1 MATGARVLH
10 VLLLAIWFGAS
21 VLFLALAPAVGDVIE
36 SRHLAGDVITR
47 ALSLID
53 LYGVLASPAILVTL
67 YLGWLPLAV
76 PLRNRALGA
85 LVMTGAV
92 LISRY
97 WATPELVEVKAAM
110 GVRLEHMDPGSA
122 LLQEYQ
128 SLHSI
133 SSVLMTVHLVACLFL
148 LASVVTSRP
157 KRSFGIEL

>member
-10 VLLLAIWFGAS
+10 LLLLAVWFGAS
-21 VLFLALAPAVGDVIE
+21 VLFLFLAPAVGGVVE
-36 SRHLAGDVITR
+36 SQHLAGDVITK

-53 LYGVLASPAILVTL
+53 LYGVLAGPAILVTL

-76 PLRNRALGA
+76 PLKNRALGA
-85 LVMTGAV
+85 VVMTGAV

-97 WATPELVEVKAAM
+97 WATPEIVELKAAM
-110 GVRLEHMDPGSA
+110 GVRLEYMDPNNP
-122 LLQEYQ
+122 LMQEYQ

-133 SSVLMTVHLVACLFL
+133 SSVLMTVHVVACLFL
-148 LASVVTSRP
+148 LISVITSRP